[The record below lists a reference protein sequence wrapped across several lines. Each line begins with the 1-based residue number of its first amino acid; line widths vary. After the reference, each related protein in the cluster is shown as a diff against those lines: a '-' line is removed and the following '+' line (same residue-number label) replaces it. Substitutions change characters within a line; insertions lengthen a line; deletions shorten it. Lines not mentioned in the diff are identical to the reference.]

1 MIETYPLSKPPPP
14 HPHPSQSYTHTPQ
27 KNAPCRGY
35 RVKVFVT
42 ALYIAVTLYISVIGQ
57 FFKNS
62 PYIFCKVDLYIL
74 VT

>member
-1 MIETYPLSKPPPP
+1 MIETYPLSEPPPP
-14 HPHPSQSYTHTPQ
+14 PLPKLYTHTP

-42 ALYIAVTLYISVIGQ
+42 GLYIAVTLYISVTGQ